1 MIKSSPEFREQ
12 CYDLLLKI
20 PHGKVTTYKEIA
32 KALGSKAWRTV
43 GSVIALNPNLIN
55 VPCHRVIKSNGQ
67 IGNYVL
73 GTDRK
78 AELLTKEGI
87 PLAKGKVVNFEQ
99 YFHRF

>member
-1 MIKSSPEFREQ
+1 MIKSSPNFREQ

-67 IGNYVL
+67 IGNIDISSFRSNDGYDVKPM
-73 GTDRK
+73 T
-78 AELLTKEGI
+78 ENLT
-87 PLAKGKVVNFEQ
+87 LRQRVF
-99 YFHRF
+99 